1 MKKINFKSW
10 LHKTVMAVFAV
21 VVMVSF
27 MDLTS
32 IEANAAKKWT
42 LNPTTK
48 TLNVGQTFKIK
59 SNKSVKWSVVKG
71 KKTIKLYSKT
81 KKTVKVKAVKS
92 GNALVRVKIGKK
104 YKNVKIKILPKLS
117 VSSANVQVEKGQY
130 ETLTANNDVK
140 WSVQSGSQYIK
151 LSNSAK
157 RSVRVNGLEAGV
169 AYVRAKNTKTGSY
182 KTVKVTVSARTV
194 SGEKFNKVLSGEDT
208 TTKLIDARNSDA
220 YAGWALDEATRG
232 GHFEG
237 AMNLD
242 AAWIGES
249 KLDGII
255 SDNGISAN
263 GTYIVY
269 DTNGKDAVA
278 MAKYLKSKGIA
289 NVSTYNAVNEI
300 NGNAKLVSYE
310 NYDLTVPASIV
321 KNISDNVVSGTALSD
336 VAKEVVGDSKN
347 IVILECS
354 WGAPEDT
361 NYVKNHVPG
370 ALHID
375 TNETDPPGVYI
386 EAENE
391 QYLYDYKYEWR
402 LNSDEN
408 LIKLFSSRGVTKD
421 SCVVVTGSGSAPVSR
436 CGVLLKYI
444 GVENV
449 HIMSKNYTD
458 WKVKGYAFESEN
470 RNAELPN
477 GPKAI
482 AALSAQEAAEKFGA
496 SVALHPEVYEKTAT
510 VLDRLGD
517 NDYQLVDNRN
527 QKEWDGLT
535 PNYEYEDLAGRIDG
549 SIHSQQNSYN
559 PDNSMRSKLL
569 HDAKWTGDGIDLS
582 KHMTFFCGDGWRAA
596 VDTWNAWVLGYDASI
611 YHGWMEWSNS
621 GCDFINKDGQTVH
634 YDKDQ
639 QAVVDSAGTIV
650 QKLTTKLEFEK
661 DEVTV
666 NATGTY
672 EGLNTLIN
680 KTEIDPIYSSSD
692 ESLVTV
698 AANGTIEVVSM
709 PEKET
714 EVIITALVKDFDNNS
729 MGAKDRSITYK
740 LKLVAGNAEEQ

>member
-1 MKKINFKSW
+1 M
-10 LHKTVMAVFAV
+10 
-21 VVMVSF
+21 
-27 MDLTS
+27 
-32 IEANAAKKWT
+32 
-42 LNPTTK
+42 
-48 TLNVGQTFKIK
+48 
-59 SNKSVKWSVVKG
+59 
-71 KKTIKLYSKT
+71 
-81 KKTVKVKAVKS
+81 
-92 GNALVRVKIGKK
+92 
-104 YKNVKIKILPKLS
+104 
-117 VSSANVQVEKGQY
+117 EKGQY

-182 KTVKVTVSARTV
+182 KTVKVTVSATTV

-449 HIMSKNYTD
+449 HIMSIC
-458 WKVKGYAFESEN
+458 V
-470 RNAELPN
+470 
-477 GPKAI
+477 
-482 AALSAQEAAEKFGA
+482 
-496 SVALHPEVYEKTAT
+496 
-510 VLDRLGD
+510 
-517 NDYQLVDNRN
+517 
-527 QKEWDGLT
+527 
-535 PNYEYEDLAGRIDG
+535 
-549 SIHSQQNSYN
+549 
-559 PDNSMRSKLL
+559 
-569 HDAKWTGDGIDLS
+569 
-582 KHMTFFCGDGWRAA
+582 
-596 VDTWNAWVLGYDASI
+596 
-611 YHGWMEWSNS
+611 
-621 GCDFINKDGQTVH
+621 
-634 YDKDQ
+634 
-639 QAVVDSAGTIV
+639 
-650 QKLTTKLEFEK
+650 
-661 DEVTV
+661 
-666 NATGTY
+666 
-672 EGLNTLIN
+672 
-680 KTEIDPIYSSSD
+680 
-692 ESLVTV
+692 
-698 AANGTIEVVSM
+698 
-709 PEKET
+709 
-714 EVIITALVKDFDNNS
+714 
-729 MGAKDRSITYK
+729 
-740 LKLVAGNAEEQ
+740 

>member
-1 MKKINFKSW
+1 
-10 LHKTVMAVFAV
+10 
-21 VVMVSF
+21 
-27 MDLTS
+27 
-32 IEANAAKKWT
+32 
-42 LNPTTK
+42 
-48 TLNVGQTFKIK
+48 
-59 SNKSVKWSVVKG
+59 
-71 KKTIKLYSKT
+71 
-81 KKTVKVKAVKS
+81 
-92 GNALVRVKIGKK
+92 
-104 YKNVKIKILPKLS
+104 
-117 VSSANVQVEKGQY
+117 
-130 ETLTANNDVK
+130 
-140 WSVQSGSQYIK
+140 
-151 LSNSAK
+151 
-157 RSVRVNGLEAGV
+157 
-169 AYVRAKNTKTGSY
+169 
-182 KTVKVTVSARTV
+182 
-194 SGEKFNKVLSGEDT
+194 
-208 TTKLIDARNSDA
+208 
-220 YAGWALDEATRG
+220 
-232 GHFEG
+232 
-237 AMNLD
+237 
-242 AAWIGES
+242 
-249 KLDGII
+249 
-255 SDNGISAN
+255 
-263 GTYIVY
+263 
-269 DTNGKDAVA
+269 
-278 MAKYLKSKGIA
+278 MAKYLKSKNIA

-310 NYDLTVPASIV
+310 NYDLTVPASVV

-458 WKVKGYAFESEN
+458 WKAEGYAFESEN
-470 RNAELPN
+470 RNAGLPN

-482 AALSAQEAAEKFGA
+482 AALSAEEAAGKFGA
-496 SVALHPEVYEKTAT
+496 SAALHPEVYEKTAT
-510 VLDRLGD
+510 VLARLGD

-596 VDTWNAWVLGYDASI
+596 VDT
-611 YHGWMEWSNS
+611 
-621 GCDFINKDGQTVH
+621 
-634 YDKDQ
+634 
-639 QAVVDSAGTIV
+639 
-650 QKLTTKLEFEK
+650 
-661 DEVTV
+661 
-666 NATGTY
+666 
-672 EGLNTLIN
+672 
-680 KTEIDPIYSSSD
+680 
-692 ESLVTV
+692 
-698 AANGTIEVVSM
+698 
-709 PEKET
+709 
-714 EVIITALVKDFDNNS
+714 
-729 MGAKDRSITYK
+729 
-740 LKLVAGNAEEQ
+740 